1 MTSSFFS
8 ALMWIKEAQDKDS
21 GKWNDYDYTCVS
33 AAQLSVVG
41 SDLVTDNLERAVQY
55 IKSSQYTP
63 GIFSS
68 DTGGGEPTLTSTCL
82 AILGLY
88 SSGQRLNRDEL
99 KKNLDFLE
107 DRSSTN
113 WDEVYDVYTTLA
125 ALEAMENGK
134 ERLGKQG
141 AKVRQR
147 AVDWVKAEGNW
158 ELGAV
163 IENKSARPRDR
174 WRATAVALLALKMAN
189 ERHDSLL
196 VRPAIAG
203 LNPNPPRE
211 GVGLAS

>member
-1 MTSSFFS
+1 MEIEWLKNAATRTDKSLSNMTSSFFS

-63 GIFSS
+63 GIFSP

-99 KKNLDFLE
+99 KKSLDFLE
-107 DRSSTN
+107 GGILKKCVNSQA
-113 WDEVYDVYTTLA
+113 VYPLSEQHGLKARERRYTA
-125 ALEAMENGK
+125 HEEGK
-134 ERLGKQG
+134 H
-141 AKVRQR
+141 
-147 AVDWVKAEGNW
+147 W
-158 ELGAV
+158 E
-163 IENKSARPRDR
+163 
-174 WRATAVALLALKMAN
+174 
-189 ERHDSLL
+189 
-196 VRPAIAG
+196 
-203 LNPNPPRE
+203 
-211 GVGLAS
+211 